1 MGKLCRVCGKSLN
14 SSQYSK
20 DGNFKSCQRC
30 SVENGVEHVYYSYPE
45 EFGTTPKR
53 ASSNRPD
60 GPQSHC
66 ESCRF
71 SKSSYPNRVL
81 CSEIEK

>member
-1 MGKLCRVCGKSLN
+1 MGELCKVCGKMLN
-14 SSQYSK
+14 RSQYSK
-20 DGNFKSCQRC
+20 DGQFKCCPNC
-30 SVENGVEHVYYSYPE
+30 STANGEEHVYYSYPE
-45 EFGTTPKR
+45 YFGTTTKR

-71 SKSSYPNRVL
+71 EKGSYPNPVL

>member
-1 MGKLCRVCGKSLN
+1 MLN
-14 SSQYSK
+14 RSQYSK
-20 DGNFKSCQRC
+20 DGQLKSCPNC
-30 SVENGVEHVYYSYPE
+30 STANGEEHVYYSYPE
-45 EFGTTPKR
+45 YFGTTPKR

-71 SKSSYPNRVL
+71 EKGSYPNPVL

>member
-1 MGKLCRVCGKSLN
+1 MGELCKVCGKLLN
-14 SSQYSK
+14 RSQYSK
-20 DGNFKSCQRC
+20 DGTFKSCPNC
-30 SVENGVEHVYYSYPE
+30 STVNGEEHVYYSYPE
-45 EFGTTPKR
+45 DFGTTPKR

-71 SKSSYPNRVL
+71 EKSSYPSSIL
-81 CSEIEK
+81 CSEIEN